1 MHRYAKKENSR
12 PRYYYKIIVHRKVLP
27 CPSCIYPWS
36 YCRLPRKVYQRVFPE
51 NGQSPVSRVSSERQ
65 GPPPNSHSG
74 HRVRA
79 NTELKYLDAFPR
91 NKKEPRKAIQRVLG
105 ANGNNT
111 H

>member
-1 MHRYAKKENSR
+1 MQKK
-12 PRYYYKIIVHRKVLP
+12 KILDPGIIIKSLSTGKFCRAQFVFIL
-27 CPSCIYPWS
+27 WS

-65 GPPPNSHSG
+65 GSPPNSHSD

-79 NTELKYLDAFPR
+79 NTELKYLYMHFLEI
-91 NKKEPRKAIQRVLG
+91 NKEPRKAIQWILG

>member
-1 MHRYAKKENSR
+1 MHQYAKK
-12 PRYYYKIIVHRKVLP
+12 KILDPGIIIESLSTGKFCRAQFVFIL
-27 CPSCIYPWS
+27 WS

-65 GPPPNSHSG
+65 GSPPNSHSG

-91 NKKEPRKAIQRVLG
+91 KKQRAKKGYTMDIGSQRK
-105 ANGNNT
+105 
-111 H
+111 

>member
-1 MHRYAKKENSR
+1 MHRYPKK
-12 PRYYYKIIVHRKVLP
+12 KILDPGIIIKSLSAGKFCRAQFVFIL
-27 CPSCIYPWS
+27 WS

-65 GPPPNSHSG
+65 GSPPNSHSG

-91 NKKEPRKAIQRVLG
+91 NKQRAKKGYTMDIGSQRK
-105 ANGNNT
+105 
-111 H
+111 

>member
-1 MHRYAKKENSR
+1 MHRYAKQENSR

-65 GPPPNSHSG
+65 RPPPNSHSG

-91 NKKEPRKAIQRVLG
+91 KKQRAKKGYTMDIGSQRK
-105 ANGNNT
+105 
-111 H
+111 

>member
-1 MHRYAKKENSR
+1 MQIKKILD
-12 PRYYYKIIVHRKVLP
+12 PGIIIKSLSTGKFSHAEL
-27 CPSCIYPWS
+27 WS

-79 NTELKYLDAFPR
+79 NTELKYLDAFLR
-91 NKKEPRKAIQRVLG
+91 NKQRAKKGYTMDIGSQRK
-105 ANGNNT
+105 
-111 H
+111 